1 MDFAPLLDP
10 FTTVQIPL
18 AEWANDFIRWL
29 TSNFRDVFRAMKAP
43 VKTLLDFV
51 EDGLRDLPQIVV
63 LLGIVLLAWQL
74 VNRATG
80 LLTLFAMTFIGL
92 IGAWDAAMT
101 SLAVLF
107 SAVVIASAVGL
118 PMGILCSRSNV
129 MWSVVR
135 PILDFMQTIPS
146 FTYLVPVILLFGIG
160 NVPGVIVTAFF
171 ATPPLV
177 RLTNLGLRNVR
188 ADLVEAADAF
198 GASSWKKLWS
208 IEMPLARPT
217 IMAGLNQTV
226 MLSLAM
232 SVIASMISVAGLGRL
247 VLVGISQLDM
257 ARAATGGTG
266 IVLLAMVFDRITQG
280 FGLTRRDRNG
290 RGVWEQGPVGF
301 LRSFFGSGSTTQPR
315 DFDHVPTTNRNH

>member
-1 MDFAPLLDP
+1 MEWNLLLDP
-10 FTTVQIPL
+10 FISIQIPL

-29 TSNFRDVFRAMKAP
+29 TRNFRDVFRAMKVP
-43 VKTLLDFV
+43 VKILLDLL
-51 EDGLRDLPQIVV
+51 EDGLRDAPQTI
-63 LLGIVLLAWQL
+63 IVLGLTVIAWQV

-80 LLTLFAMTFIGL
+80 ILTFIAMTLIGL
-92 IGAWDAAMT
+92 IGVWDAAMT
-101 SLAVLF
+101 SLAVLLSSVF
-107 SAVVIASAVGL
+107 IATLVGL
-118 PMGILCSRSNV
+118 PLGIACSRSNV
-129 MWSVVR
+129 LWAVVR

-177 RLTNLGLRNVR
+177 RLTNLALRTVR
-188 ADLVEAADAF
+188 ADLVEAANAF
-198 GASSWKKLWS
+198 GASATKRLWS
-208 IEMPLARPT
+208 IELPLARPT
-217 IMAGLNQTV
+217 IMVGLNQTV

-257 ARAATGGTG
+257 ARAATGGAG

-280 FGLTRRDRNG
+280 FGLTRRE
-290 RGVWEQGPVGF
+290 RGGHTIWERGPVGY
-301 LRSFFGSGSTTQPR
+301 LRRLGSRPSST
-315 DFDHVPTTNRNH
+315 

>member
-1 MDFAPLLDP
+1 MDFATLLDP
-10 FTTVQIPL
+10 FSLVQIPL

-29 TSNFRDVFRAMKAP
+29 TSNFRDFFRAMKVP
-43 VKTLLDFV
+43 VKNLLDFV
-51 EDGLRDLPQIVV
+51 EDGLRDLPQILIIFAIGLVS
-63 LLGIVLLAWQL
+63 WQL
-74 VNRATG
+74 VNRATAV
-80 LLTLFAMTFIGL
+80 LSVLAMTAIGL

-107 SAVVIASAVGL
+107 SAVLIATIVGL
-118 PMGILCSRSNV
+118 PLGILCSRFNWL
-129 MWSVVR
+129 WSVVR
-135 PILDFMQTIPS
+135 PVLDFMQTIPS

-177 RLTNLGLRNVR
+177 RLTNLGLTTVR
-188 ADLVEAADAF
+188 ADLVEAANAF
-198 GASSWKKLWS
+198 GAGALKRLWS
-208 IEMPLARPT
+208 IELPLARPT
-217 IMAGLNQTV
+217 IMAGINQTV

-266 IVLLAMVFDRITQG
+266 IVLLALVFDRITQG

-290 RGVWEQGPVGF
+290 KGLWQQGPVGGIRR
-301 LRSFFGSGSTTQPR
+301 L
-315 DFDHVPTTNRNH
+315 FDNNRVTSSH